1 MKKVN
6 VQWLLS
12 GNSHLLE
19 ELRNTNLAS
28 IRMRAALSMDIDD
41 ANLKVKPTNNLIINK
56 DINVLGVGKIS
67 LANEQDQSNKW
78 PELVKKYK
86 NYVTNCIAL
95 PYNKNFL
102 KNKRIYSI

>member
-19 ELRNTNLAS
+19 ELRNSNLSS

-56 DINVLGVGKIS
+56 DTNVLGVGKFS
-67 LANEQDQSNKW
+67 LLMNKINQING
-78 PELVKKYK
+78 P
-86 NYVTNCIAL
+86 I
-95 PYNKNFL
+95 
-102 KNKRIYSI
+102 

>member
-41 ANLKVKPTNNLIINK
+41 ANLKVKPTSKLIINK
-56 DINVLGVGKIS
+56 DTNVLGVGKFS
-67 LANEQDQSNKW
+67 LLMNKINQINGQSW
-78 PELVKKYK
+78 
-86 NYVTNCIAL
+86 
-95 PYNKNFL
+95 
-102 KNKRIYSI
+102 